1 MCDYRIVTVGSKNG
15 VDRKMDKS
23 KSRTDLLAAGKKK
36 VPNSFQFQF
45 LRCSSLC
52 VFFTIISS
60 ETVVE

>member
-36 VPNSFQFQF
+36 VPNSLFNFNF
-45 LRCSSLC
+45 FCYYSG
-52 VFFTIISS
+52 FTIFTIS
-60 ETVVE
+60 VLK